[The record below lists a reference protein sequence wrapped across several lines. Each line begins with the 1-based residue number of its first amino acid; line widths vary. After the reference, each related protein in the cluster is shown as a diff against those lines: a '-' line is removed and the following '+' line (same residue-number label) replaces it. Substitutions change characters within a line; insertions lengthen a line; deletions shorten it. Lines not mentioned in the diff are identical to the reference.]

1 MGNFNS
7 KHECFFVSADLSKT
21 LEDKIW
27 KKKTGF
33 NLANYNMDET
43 LSELSICLQE
53 TTENSQLRVD
63 LPPQKLETETSKV
76 LKLDHL
82 TIGSHGNND
91 NNERSK
97 LNIEEFE
104 CGLQFESCENAKQ
117 EWSVTLYDFD
127 GRGRITKEDLSSLL
141 KALYDAVGSSIRLP
155 PNGAKTLKLRL
166 SVGQDTTSQMHHSAN
181 PKSAER
187 SKNTT
192 KPAKNKVREF
202 SKLNNL
208 TRTQVKCTN
217 ENLGQSSVV
226 TAQDYVATQNLDKK
240 PSQQQPESQQAK
252 PDHQQLADLVQ
263 ENMERNQIRQLRR
276 HHSDSRNEGQQHHK
290 RRHRITGTHCPV
302 TTVCAALSATMKA
315 VIAEGGGNIL
325 GAVGGGGLS
334 GAADDT
340 TDDKPKESQDR
351 RNYYLDLAGIDSK
364 SKFQNNPTV
373 PVAGSGCVKTSTG
386 HCRSRS
392 HDVAAGAKAD
402 SGGVGTDIKCDNT
415 SLEKC
420 DNIRRES
427 ERLGSKHGRLDQQ
440 HPRSKSFDPQ
450 EVTGQ
455 MRSPKSHQQP
465 SSDPNPGSRRFRPV
479 SLPGHVPV
487 MVSPHHHRRHRHREK
502 DHDMAMQQ
510 VAQWIER
517 EHPWDMNGERLIVQ
531 RHEHHHIHEHH
542 HHHHYHHYYEA

>member
-1 MGNFNS
+1 
-7 KHECFFVSADLSKT
+7 
-21 LEDKIW
+21 
-27 KKKTGF
+27 
-33 NLANYNMDET
+33 
-43 LSELSICLQE
+43 
-53 TTENSQLRVD
+53 D
-63 LPPQKLETETSKV
+63 LPPRKLDTETSKV

-91 NNERSK
+91 KKERNK

-104 CGLQFESCENAKQ
+104 CGLQFESSENAKQ

-127 GRGRITKEDLSSLL
+127 GRGKITKEDLSSLL

-166 SVGQDTTSQMHHSAN
+166 SVGQDTASQLQHSHNA
-181 PKSAER
+181 KSSER
-187 SKNTT
+187 SKNTN
-192 KPAKNKVREF
+192 KPAKNKVQEF

-217 ENLGQSSVV
+217 ENLAQSSAV
-226 TAQDYVATQNLDKK
+226 TIQDYVATQNLDTKNPK
-240 PSQQQPESQQAK
+240 SSQQQSGGLHLK
-252 PDHQQLADLVQ
+252 PDHQQLAHLVQ

-276 HHSDSRNEGQQHHK
+276 HHSDSRNDGQQHHK
-290 RRHRITGTHCPV
+290 RRHRITGTQCPV

-315 VIAEGGGNIL
+315 VIAEGGG
-325 GAVGGGGLS
+325 GGNT
-334 GAADDT
+334 GAAGGARPSARTDDT

-351 RNYYLDLAGIDSK
+351 RNYYLDLAGVESNK

-373 PVAGSGCVKTSTG
+373 PLAGSGCVKTSGG
-386 HCRSRS
+386 HHRSRS
-392 HDVAAGAKAD
+392 HDVTT
-402 SGGVGTDIKCDNT
+402 GTKTDNGTENNIDNT
-415 SLEKC
+415 LLDKC

-427 ERLGSKHGRLDQQ
+427 EWLRNKHGRLDQH

-455 MRSPKSHQQP
+455 TRSPKGHQQQPP
-465 SSDPNPGSRRFRPV
+465 SDQIRGSRRFRPV

-502 DHDMAMQQ
+502 DRDMAMQQ

-517 EHPWDMNGERLIVQ
+517 EHPWDTKGDQLIVQ

-542 HHHHYHHYYEA
+542 HHHHYHHYYET